1 VFFKKRVDSY
11 STDEENYKANIITNG
26 QVYPH
31 LGQKRIYNK
40 EAQASVKISSGFYPE
55 SFNTVFRQL
64 LYSEMYWI
72 DDEPAILTDSKWT
85 EKTKVNDKLINYDFD
100 FDFANDDIN
109 SIR

>member
-1 VFFKKRVDSY
+1 
-11 STDEENYKANIITNG
+11 
-26 QVYPH
+26 
-31 LGQKRIYNK
+31 
-40 EAQASVKISSGFYPE
+40 
-55 SFNTVFRQL
+55 
-64 LYSEMYWI
+64 MYWI